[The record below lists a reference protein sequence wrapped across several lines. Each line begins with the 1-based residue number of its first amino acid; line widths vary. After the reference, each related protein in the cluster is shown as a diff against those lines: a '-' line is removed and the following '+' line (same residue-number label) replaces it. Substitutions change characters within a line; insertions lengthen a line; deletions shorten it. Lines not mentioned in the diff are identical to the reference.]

1 MAELSRL
8 TNSVPELGRLLEWS
22 SLNDVRLIAAARGFD
37 SEEDGGRLA
46 VPTIIEISQWEHERL
61 LTRTRKGPP
70 SVADYPERRARIAGM
85 RADGMTLQAI
95 DPRPRSRDGG
105 LRPELS
111 DRAGEPSEA
120 VWEHEEELYRE
131 RESQPA
137 RDRPDKPTNGSRLRI
152 GSRTENRTE
161 RTSSED
167 ALESPDPGVAL

>member
-1 MAELSRL
+1 
-8 TNSVPELGRLLEWS
+8 
-22 SLNDVRLIAAARGFD
+22 
-37 SEEDGGRLA
+37 
-46 VPTIIEISQWEHERL
+46 
-61 LTRTRKGPP
+61 
-70 SVADYPERRARIAGM
+70 M

-105 LRPELS
+105 LQPELS

-120 VWEHEEELYRE
+120 VWEHEEELCRE
-131 RESQPA
+131 RESQPV

-167 ALESPDPGVAL
+167 AIEFPDPGVGL